1 MNFLNYEINIQNNII
16 SIPKWDIHKD
26 EHWAVIGNNGSG
38 KTLLGKI
45 LSQPQAG
52 ERVGYI
58 SFEKVEELLEEER
71 KNDNSDFMD
80 KEDPGTLVK
89 DFLINTHNIFDLD
102 GIKNRGLKY
111 LSTGEL
117 IKVLILKELEKKPD
131 YIILDEPYDGLDID
145 SQSLLYNL
153 IGELINSPTT
163 VILILNR
170 ETDIHSGITNIAFI
184 HNNRVILTGK
194 KEEIL
199 NSESFKGIRHFSGN
213 LPQKLPGLDKPLN
226 KNEVLISFKNVS
238 ISFSDTKVLKDI
250 TWEVKSKEHN
260 KIIGPNG
267 SGKSTLL
274 KIVSADNHQSYGQD
288 ITLFGM
294 KRGSGESI
302 WDIKQHIGLV
312 SSSLQNDYRVS
323 ISILSVVISGFY
335 DSIGLY
341 ANPTPIQISEAKE
354 WLNIIGLEDKKNISF
369 KLLSYGE
376 QRLVL
381 IIRAMVKHP
390 KILILDEPCLGLD
403 QVNRELIL
411 MLLDSIATK
420 GETTLLYVSHRKE
433 DYIPSI
439 KNELHLIPTESG
451 STGRITQELK

>member
-1 MNFLNYEINIQNNII
+1 MLIMNFLNYEKEINNNII
-16 SIPKWDIHKD
+16 SIPNWNINRD
-26 EHWAVIGNNGSG
+26 ENWAVIGNNGSG
-38 KTLLGKI
+38 KTLLGRL
-45 LSQPQAG
+45 LSETG
-52 ERVGYI
+52 ESVGYI
-58 SFEKVEELLEEER
+58 SFEKVEDLLEEER

-89 DFLINTHNIFDLD
+89 DFLKDTHTIFDLD
-102 GIKNRGLKY
+102 SIRERGLKY

-117 IKVLILKELEKKPD
+117 VKVLILKELESSPD
-131 YIILDEPYDGLDID
+131 YIILDEPYDGLDIE
-145 SQSLLYNL
+145 SQKLLYNL
-153 IGELINSPTT
+153 IGELIKSPTT

-170 ETDIHSGITNIAFI
+170 EKDIHQGITNIAFI
-184 HNNRVILTGK
+184 HKNRVILTGK

-199 NSESFKGIRHFSGN
+199 HSESFNGIRHFSGN
-213 LPQKLPGLDKPLN
+213 LPQNLPGLEKPHI
-226 KNEVLISFKNVS
+226 KKEVLIDFKNVS

-250 TWEVKSKEHN
+250 TWNVKSGDHN

-294 KRGSGESI
+294 KRGTGESI

-312 SSSLQNDYRVS
+312 SSTLQKDYRVS

-341 ANPTPIQISEAKE
+341 VDPTPSQVSQAIE
-354 WLNIIGLEDKKNISF
+354 WLEIIGLKDKKNSSF
-369 KLLSYGE
+369 KELSYGE
-376 QRLVL
+376 QRLIL

-411 MLLDSIATK
+411 MLLESIATK
-420 GETTLLYVSHRKE
+420 GETTLLYVSHRQE
-433 DYIPSI
+433 DYIPAI
-439 KNELHLIPTESG
+439 KRELHLIPTKLG
-451 STGRITQELK
+451 SKGMIL

>member
-1 MNFLNYEINIQNNII
+1 MKFLNYEHEINNNII
-16 SIPKWDIHKD
+16 SIPKWDID
-26 EHWAVIGNNGSG
+26 RDQNWAVIGNNGSG
-38 KTLLGKI
+38 KTLLGKL
-45 LSQPQAG
+45 LSEPVTG
-52 ERVGYI
+52 ESVGYI

-71 KNDNSDFMD
+71 KNDDTDFMD
-80 KEDPGTLVK
+80 MEDPGTLVK
-89 DFLINTHNIFDLD
+89 DFLANTHSIFDLD
-102 GIKNRGLKY
+102 SIRDRGLKY

-117 IKVLILKELEKKPD
+117 VKVLIIKELENSPD
-131 YIILDEPYDGLDID
+131 YLILDEPYDGLDIE

-153 IGELINSPTT
+153 IGELIKTSTT

-170 ETDIHSGITNIAFI
+170 EKDIHPGITDIAFI
-184 HNNRVILTGK
+184 HENRVILTGNR
-194 KEEIL
+194 EEIL
-199 NSESFKGIRHFSGN
+199 NSESFNGIRHFSGN
-213 LPQKLPGLDKPLN
+213 LPTKLPGLN
-226 KNEVLISFKNVS
+226 KSNNINELLVDFKNVS
-238 ISFSDTKVLKDI
+238 ISFSDIKVLKDI
-250 TWEVKSKEHN
+250 TWKVKSTEHN

-267 SGKSTLL
+267 CGKSTLL
-274 KIVSADNHQSYGQD
+274 KIISADNHQSYGQD

-294 KRGSGESI
+294 KRGTGESI

-312 SSSLQNDYRVS
+312 SSTLQKDYRVS

-341 ANPTPIQISEAKE
+341 TDPTPIQISEAKE
-354 WLNIIGLEDKKNISF
+354 WLSIIGLEDRQSVSF
-369 KLLSYGE
+369 KELSYGE

-433 DYIPSI
+433 DFIPSI
-439 KNELHLIPTESG
+439 KRELHLVPTDNG
-451 STGRITQELK
+451 SIGNIIGDK